1 MRTLALVLSLAAT
14 AWADGAGQLARQA
27 RRAERQGDDLKAYT
41 LYTRAAGLR
50 PQQEKYRLEAL
61 RLQVRAA
68 QSLAAQDRL
77 DEALALDPGNPFLQ
91 ARRSPPQTTA
101 PEPPTSAEL
110 REAEQAAEPIELKPK
125 PGAHSFHLKADARS
139 LWEQVARA
147 YGLDVVFDAD
157 FTAGS
162 QLPFYLENAEMRD
175 AFHALMALTGTFLAP
190 IHERV
195 ALVAKDTQQKR
206 NELEPMMATLL
217 PIPQVI
223 SPEEA
228 NEVGRA
234 VQQALDIKRLAVDA
248 VRRQVYLRDT
258 VTKTRMARLLYADLS
273 RRRGEVMIEIELISV
288 SKSSLANLGLTLPTT
303 FPVAPGSSGL
313 ATAGGGQTIFGV
325 QVANPQFEADRTRS
339 DTQLLTS
346 FRIRAT
352 DGLPASMHIGDKY
365 PIVNAL
371 FSPIVITGQIQD
383 LQNSGQYRQPFPSF
397 TFEDLGLV
405 LKVTPRIHDREE
417 VSLTIEAEFRLLTG
431 ASLNGIPVISD
442 RKFNSAVRLKEGETS
457 IVSGLAVA
465 QSTRTQN
472 GVAGLSDL
480 PFMGWLWRQNAYQV
494 DQNELLITITPRLTM
509 LPPAE
514 QAPPLE
520 FYFGSETRP
529 VGGL

>member
-1 MRTLALVLSLAAT
+1 MRTLALLLSLAVAG
-14 AWADGAGQLARQA
+14 WADEAGRLARDA
-27 RRAERQGDDLKAYT
+27 RRAERQGDDLRAYT

-50 PQQEKYRLEAL
+50 PQQEKYRFDAV

-68 QSLAAQDRL
+68 QSLAALDRL
-77 DEALALDPGNPFLQ
+77 DEALALDPENPYLQ
-91 ARRSPPQTTA
+91 ARQSSPQKAEPAPPTTA
-101 PEPPTSAEL
+101 EV

-125 PGAHSFHLKADARS
+125 PGARSFHLKGNTHEV
-139 LWEQVARA
+139 WQQVARA
-147 YGLDVVFDAD
+147 YGLEVVFDPD
-157 FTAGS
+157 FTPGS
-162 QLPFYLENAEMRD
+162 PFQFHLENAEVRE
-175 AFHALMALTGTFLAP
+175 AFRSLRAVTGTFLAP

-195 ALVAKDTQQKR
+195 ALVAKDTPPKR
-206 NELEPMMATLL
+206 NEFEPMMATLL

-223 SPEEA
+223 SVEEA

-248 VRRQVYLRDT
+248 ARRQVYLRDT
-258 VTKTRMARLLYADLS
+258 VTKVHMARLLYEDLS
-273 RRRGEVMIEIELISV
+273 RRRGEVMIEIELIAA
-288 SKSSLANLGLTLPTT
+288 SKSSLANLGLTLPTS
-303 FPVAPGSSGL
+303 FPATPGSSGL
-313 ATAGGGQTIFGV
+313 FTVGGGQTIFGV
-325 QVANPQFEADRTRS
+325 QVADPAFQANRTRS
-339 DTQLLTS
+339 DSQLLTS

-371 FSPIVITGQIQD
+371 FSPVVITDQIQN

-405 LKVTPRIHDREE
+405 LKVTPRIHDLEE
-417 VSLTIEAEFRLLTG
+417 VSLTIEAEFRLLSG

-465 QSTRTQN
+465 QSARTQS
-472 GVAGLSDL
+472 GVAGLSQL
-480 PFMGWLWRQNAYQV
+480 PFIGSLWRQNTYQI
-494 DQNELLITITPRLTM
+494 DQNELLIAITPRLTIA
-509 LPPAE
+509 PPAE
-514 QAPPLE
+514 QAAPLA
-520 FYFGSETRP
+520 FYFGSELRP